1 MSEIPMKKKMELVHQ
16 VRSQYHR
23 NQSDLMSREQILY
36 GNRKIGK
43 NAKSTQSNAGIK
55 GNDSIKGND
64 DRKDN
69 NSIDSN
75 GSVNSVNSIN
85 SINSINSKNSIEG
98 IENTLKFRLA
108 IAGILLLLVILFDI
122 SEKSFV
128 GISTEQLFQTIGM
141 DYGTMMEQW
150 VETAIYK

>member
-36 GNRKIGK
+36 GNRKIER
-43 NAKSTQSNAGIK
+43 NAKSTQSNTGIK

-75 GSVNSVNSIN
+75 GSVNSIN
-85 SINSINSKNSIEG
+85 SVNSIEG

>member
-75 GSVNSVNSIN
+75 GSVNSIN
-85 SINSINSKNSIEG
+85 SVNSIEG

-108 IAGILLLLVILFDI
+108 LAGILLLLVILFDI

>member
-75 GSVNSVNSIN
+75 GSVNSIN
-85 SINSINSKNSIEG
+85 SVNSIEG

-141 DYGTMMEQW
+141 DYGTMMEQS

>member
-75 GSVNSVNSIN
+75 GSVNSIN
-85 SINSINSKNSIEG
+85 SVNSIEG

>member
-1 MSEIPMKKKMELVHQ
+1 MELVHQ

-75 GSVNSVNSIN
+75 GSVNSIN
-85 SINSINSKNSIEG
+85 SVNSIEG